1 MSQPSLESGNALLQE
16 KLIHGGQR
24 GNFFNVAPSQVAPT
38 FTGNPQPSF
47 LARPAQGPAKTRSFG
62 KGLLWRLGLSSEASH
77 TSQDSSKI
85 PQESGSVSED
95 SSLSAALAPSND
107 LFHGPS
113 AVLVNW
119 SEDEG
124 REAIE
129 RVYSYSSSLNGD
141 AVVVF
146 VRALC
151 AVSQEELVPA
161 DPEQPARQP
170 PAKPF
175 TDLCLA

>member
-1 MSQPSLESGNALLQE
+1 MPDCSRQYFSVRLDDASNTFFMVQE
-16 KLIHGGQR
+16 KLIHGGQK

-62 KGLLWRLGLSSEASH
+62 KGLLWRLGLSSEAS
-77 TSQDSSKI
+77 TASQESSK
-85 PQESGSVSED
+85 PPPESSNED
-95 SSLSAALAPSND
+95 SVATANPAASNE

-129 RVYSYSSSLNGD
+129 QVYVRSSYLNGD

-161 DPEQPARQP
+161 DAEQPAR
-170 PAKPF
+170 
-175 TDLCLA
+175 

>member
-1 MSQPSLESGNALLQE
+1 MAILKLLKYVLLQE

-24 GNFFNVAPSQVAPT
+24 GNFFKVAPSQVAPT

-47 LARPAQGPAKTRSFG
+47 LARPAQAPAKTKSFG
-62 KGLLWRLGLSSEASH
+62 KGLLWRLGLSSEAAQ
-77 TSQDSSKI
+77 TPQDNSKLPPEI
-85 PQESGSVSED
+85 GTANED
-95 SSLSAALAPSND
+95 SSTAAAPAPSDD

-119 SEDEG
+119 SEEEG

-129 RVYSYSSSLNGD
+129 RVFSSSSSLNGD
-141 AVVVF
+141 AVVIF

-161 DPEQPARQP
+161 DPEQPAR
-170 PAKPF
+170 
-175 TDLCLA
+175 

>member
-1 MSQPSLESGNALLQE
+1 MQE
-16 KLIHGGQR
+16 TLVHGGQR
-24 GNFFNVAPSQVAPT
+24 GNFFNVAPSQVEPT

-47 LARPAQGPAKTRSFG
+47 HARPPSGPARSKSFG
-62 KGLLWRLGLSSEASH
+62 KGLLWRLGLSSDSSQASQAAQEASKP
-77 TSQDSSKI
+77 TQEAAAPAEQTEGAAVPAVSS
-85 PQESGSVSED
+85 
-95 SSLSAALAPSND
+95 N

-119 SEDEG
+119 SENEG

-129 RVYSYSSSLNGD
+129 QVYSCSSSLNGD
-141 AVVVF
+141 AVIIF

-161 DPEQPARQP
+161 NLEQPARCVPLQNF
-170 PAKPF
+170 A
-175 TDLCLA
+175 TSNI